1 MSEKYNYNIVYVV
14 VKKHIPGNVINHFGD
29 REDIVE
35 GYIALPAYLIHEIK
49 KYTKFDQY
57 EKEYLVVLVRNNYD
71 LYSEQAPEFNLYG
84 NLINGTIVDDVYQD
98 YQSAINMSIRLNEEK
113 FDNADEVNA
122 SNKNI
127 VFKMSKFVEKRNI
140 IIDELNKLLTS
151 EKNGCCLKCNKI
163 YLAESLKIEGDDVI
177 CDSCYIKTNVR
188 RLTKKV
194 NRK

>member
-29 REDIVE
+29 REDIFE

-57 EKEYLVVLVRNNYD
+57 ENEYLVVLVRNNYNLD
-71 LYSEQAPEFNLYG
+71 SEQAPDFNFHG
-84 NLINGTIVDDVYQD
+84 NLINGTIVKEVYID
-98 YQSAINMSIRLNEEK
+98 YESAINMSIRLNEEN
-113 FDNADEVNA
+113 FDNADKVNA

-127 VFKMSKFVEKRNI
+127 VLKMRKFIEKRNI
-140 IIDELNKLLTS
+140 IVDELHKLLSS
-151 EKNGCCLKCNKI
+151 EKNDYCSKCNKM
-163 YLAESLKIEGDDVI
+163 YLAESLKRDGDIVI
-177 CDSCYIKTNVR
+177 CDNCYIKNNVR

-194 NRK
+194 DRN